1 MYLKL
6 GIEHPITAYIRSMM
20 TNESE
25 DRLKRINEIA
35 IQSAL
40 SEARLSKISKFT
52 PIKYTDSQL
61 AYGK

>member
-1 MYLKL
+1 MQL

-20 TNESE
+20 TSEAE
-25 DRLKRINEIA
+25 DRLKRINEIE

-40 SEARLSKISKFT
+40 SEARLSKISKRI
-52 PIKYTDSQL
+52 PIKYNDSQL